1 MYPFDLQAGTPRSF
15 EELEADLLRG
25 QKLQGVLTS
34 NEVQVCPCDLPCPG
48 HSPLH
53 PPPCCPPV
61 SLTSGALARGAALA
75 ACCTQEILR
84 ARGWEETYPLFTT
97 VNRIIAGH
105 CPPSD
110 IVNFTEVSMWRMGVH
125 C

>member
-1 MYPFDLQAGTPRSF
+1 MTCLAQGTP
-15 EELEADLLRG
+15 
-25 QKLQGVLTS
+25 
-34 NEVQVCPCDLPCPG
+34 
-48 HSPLH
+48 HSVLH
-53 PPPCCPPV
+53 PAVPV
-61 SLTSGALARGAALA
+61 CRSHLVRSHLVRSLLA

-125 C
+125 R

>member
-48 HSPLH
+48 HSPLR
-53 PPPCCPPV
+53 PPPCCPRV
-61 SLTSGALARGAALA
+61 SLTSGALTSGALA
-75 ACCTQEILR
+75 ACCLLHAGDPESTRLGGDLPLVHNCQPHH
-84 ARGWEETYPLFTT
+84 RGPLPT
-97 VNRIIAGH
+97 I
-105 CPPSD
+105 
-110 IVNFTEVSMWRMGVH
+110 
-125 C
+125 